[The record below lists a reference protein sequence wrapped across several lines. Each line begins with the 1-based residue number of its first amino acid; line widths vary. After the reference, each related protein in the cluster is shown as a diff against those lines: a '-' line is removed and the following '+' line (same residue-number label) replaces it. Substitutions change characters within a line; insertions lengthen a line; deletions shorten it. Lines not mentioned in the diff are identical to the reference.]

1 MIHSIII
8 LLIVLIIFV
17 ILNNLLTSNE
27 NFTSSTNKIYNYLI
41 IGSGPAGLQTAYFLK
56 KYNEDYIIIE
66 KSNNS
71 GSFFNK
77 FPIHRKLISINKVNT
92 GSDNKEFNLRHD
104 WNSLL
109 SDDDSLLFKNY
120 SQDYYPNADVMVN
133 YLNDFKNKNDLN
145 VLFNTNVIKINK
157 INDIFEIQTSKGTFK
172 CKNLIVATG
181 LFKSN
186 KSTKFDDV
194 ILYSDL
200 KSDKEKFKNKNIL
213 IIGQGNSAFET
224 ANYLNDVAAFIHVVG
239 KGALK
244 FAWQTHYPGHLRAI
258 NNDFLDT
265 YQLKSQNGLINF
277 KKNQDIMISKKNN
290 KYYLFGME
298 SENSGENNSLE
309 NQSEKSVDNNSF
321 DLGNINSL
329 IEDLDGQKGYD
340 YVIDCTG
347 FNIDN
352 SIFGNIK
359 PLTNG
364 KVPLLKSNFESK
376 NVSHLYFAGVLSQ
389 EISYKKS
396 SSAFVH
402 GFRYLIKSMVKI
414 NTNNIEKIKI
424 NSQSELVNKI
434 LDRLNNSSGLYQ
446 MFNCLCDIV
455 IIENNTIYYIEE
467 LPIKYVLEN
476 YVTKYNKIIIIKLDY
491 GNYGG
496 TIENKNDL
504 GNSSYVFGV
513 DRAIGSSKEK
523 AHLSDFIHPIFILY
537 INHNETS
544 TFHLSENLLF
554 EFKLKDTHIKPL
566 QNFIKKSLS

>member
-1 MIHSIII
+1 MIHTIII
-8 LLIVLIIFV
+8 LLIILIIFV
-17 ILNNLLTSNE
+17 ILNNSLTNYE

-41 IGSGPAGLQTAYFLK
+41 IGAGPAGLQTAYFLK
-56 KYNEDYIIIE
+56 KYNEDYIVIE

-71 GSFFNK
+71 GSFFHK

-145 VLFNTNVIKINK
+145 VIYNTNVNKINK
-157 INDIFEIQTSKGTFK
+157 INDLFEIQTSKGTFK

-181 LFKSN
+181 LFTSN

-200 KSDKEKFKNKNIL
+200 TSDKEKFKNKNIL

-224 ANYLNDVAAFIHVVG
+224 ANYLNDVAAFVHVAG

-244 FAWQTHYPGHLRAI
+244 FAWQTHYPGHLRAV

-277 KKNQDIMISKKNN
+277 KKNEDIMISKKNN
-290 KYYLFGME
+290 KFYIFGM
-298 SENSGENNSLE
+298 
-309 NQSEKSVDNNSF
+309 QSEKSIENNSF

-329 IEDLDGQKGYD
+329 IEDLEGQKGYD

-347 FNIDN
+347 FNMDN

-364 KVPLLKSNFESK
+364 KVPLLKPNFESK
-376 NVSHLYFAGVLSQ
+376 NINHLYFAGVLSQ

-396 SSAFVH
+396 SSAFIH
-402 GFRYLIKSMVKI
+402 GFRYLVKSMVKI
-414 NTNNIEKIKI
+414 NTNNIQKIKI
-424 NSQSELVNKI
+424 NNQTELVNKI
-434 LDRLNNSSGLYQ
+434 LDRLNTSSALYQ
-446 MFNCLCDIV
+446 MFDCLCDIV
-455 IIENNTIYYIEE
+455 IKENNTIYYIEE

-476 YVTKYNKIIIIKLDY
+476 YIPKYNKVIIIKLNY

-513 DRAIGSSKEK
+513 DRAIGSVKEK
-523 AHLSDFIHPIFILY
+523 AHLSDFLHPIFILY
-537 INHNETS
+537 ENHNETS

-554 EFKLKDTHIKPL
+554 EFKLKETHIKPL
-566 QNFIKKSLS
+566 QNFIKNSLS

>member
-1 MIHSIII
+1 MIHTIII
-8 LLIVLIIFV
+8 LLIIFIIFV
-17 ILNNLLTSNE
+17 ILNNSLTNYE

-41 IGSGPAGLQTAYFLK
+41 IGAGPAGLQTAYFLK
-56 KYNEDYIIIE
+56 KYNEDYIVIE

-71 GSFFNK
+71 GSFFHK

-145 VLFNTNVIKINK
+145 VIYNTNVNKINK
-157 INDIFEIQTSKGTFK
+157 INDLFEIQTSKGTFK

-181 LFKSN
+181 LFTSN

-200 KSDKEKFKNKNIL
+200 TSDKEKFKNKNIL

-224 ANYLNDVAAFIHVVG
+224 ANYLNDVAAFVHVAG

-244 FAWQTHYPGHLRAI
+244 FAWQTHYPGHLRAV

-277 KKNQDIMISKKNN
+277 KKNEDIMISKKNN
-290 KYYLFGME
+290 KFYIFGM
-298 SENSGENNSLE
+298 
-309 NQSEKSVDNNSF
+309 QSEKSIENNSF

-329 IEDLDGQKGYD
+329 IEDLEGQKGYD

-347 FNIDN
+347 FNMDN

-364 KVPLLKSNFESK
+364 KVPLLKPNFESK
-376 NVSHLYFAGVLSQ
+376 NINHLYFAGVLSQ

-396 SSAFVH
+396 SSAFIH
-402 GFRYLIKSMVKI
+402 GFRYLVKSMVKI
-414 NTNNIEKIKI
+414 NTNNIQKIKI
-424 NSQSELVNKI
+424 NNQTELVNKI
-434 LDRLNNSSGLYQ
+434 LDRLNTSSALYQ
-446 MFNCLCDIV
+446 MFDCLCDIV
-455 IIENNTIYYIEE
+455 IKENNTIYYIEE

-476 YVTKYNKIIIIKLDY
+476 YIPKYNKVIIIKLNY

-513 DRAIGSSKEK
+513 DRAIGSVKEK
-523 AHLSDFIHPIFILY
+523 AHLSDFLHPIFILY
-537 INHNETS
+537 ENHNETS

-554 EFKLKDTHIKPL
+554 EFKLKETHIKPL
-566 QNFIKKSLS
+566 QNFIKNNLS

>member
-1 MIHSIII
+1 MIHTIII
-8 LLIVLIIFV
+8 LLIIFIIFV
-17 ILNNLLTSNE
+17 ILNNSLTNYE

-41 IGSGPAGLQTAYFLK
+41 IGAGPAGLQTAYFLK
-56 KYNEDYIIIE
+56 KYNEDYIVIE

-71 GSFFNK
+71 GSFFQK

-92 GSDNKEFNLRHD
+92 GSNNKEFNLRHD

-120 SQDYYPNADVMVN
+120 SQDYYPSADVMVN

-145 VLFNTNVIKINK
+145 VLYNTNVNKINK
-157 INDIFEIQTSKGTFK
+157 INDLFEIQTSKGTFK

-200 KSDKEKFKNKNIL
+200 TSDKEKFKNKNIL

-224 ANYLNDVAAFIHVVG
+224 ANYLNDVAAFVHVAG

-244 FAWQTHYPGHLRAI
+244 FAWQTHYPGHLRAV

-277 KKNQDIMISKKNN
+277 KKNEDIMISKKNN
-290 KYYLFGME
+290 KFYLFGM
-298 SENSGENNSLE
+298 
-309 NQSEKSVDNNSF
+309 QSEKSIENNSF

-329 IEDLDGQKGYD
+329 IEDLEGQKGYD

-347 FNIDN
+347 FNMDN

-364 KVPLLKSNFESK
+364 KVPLLKPNFESK
-376 NVSHLYFAGVLSQ
+376 NINHLYFAGVISQ

-396 SSAFVH
+396 SSAFIH
-402 GFRYLIKSMVKI
+402 GFRYLVKSMVKI
-414 NTNNIEKIKI
+414 NTNNIQKIKI
-424 NSQSELVNKI
+424 NNQTELVNKI
-434 LDRLNNSSGLYQ
+434 LDRLNTSSALYQ
-446 MFNCLCDIV
+446 MFDCLCDIV
-455 IIENNTIYYIEE
+455 IVENNTIYYIEE

-476 YVTKYNKIIIIKLDY
+476 YVPKYNKVIIIKLNY

-513 DRAIGSSKEK
+513 DRAIGSVKEK
-523 AHLSDFIHPIFILY
+523 AHLSDFLHPVFILY
-537 INHNETS
+537 VNHNETS

-554 EFKLKDTHIKPL
+554 EFKLKETHIKPL
-566 QNFIKKSLS
+566 QNFIKNSLS

>member
-1 MIHSIII
+1 MIHTIII
-8 LLIVLIIFV
+8 LLIIFIIFV
-17 ILNNLLTSNE
+17 ILNNSLTNYE

-41 IGSGPAGLQTAYFLK
+41 IGAGPAGLQTAYFLK
-56 KYNEDYIIIE
+56 KYNEDYIVIE

-71 GSFFNK
+71 GSFFHK

-145 VLFNTNVIKINK
+145 VIYNTNVNKINK
-157 INDIFEIQTSKGTFK
+157 INDLFEIQTSKGTFK

-181 LFKSN
+181 LFTSN

-200 KSDKEKFKNKNIL
+200 TSDKEKFKNKNIL

-224 ANYLNDVAAFIHVVG
+224 ANYLNDVAAFVHVAG

-244 FAWQTHYPGHLRAI
+244 FAWQTHYPGHLRAV

-277 KKNQDIMISKKNN
+277 KKNEDIMISKKNN
-290 KYYLFGME
+290 KFYIFGM
-298 SENSGENNSLE
+298 
-309 NQSEKSVDNNSF
+309 QSEKSIENNSF

-329 IEDLDGQKGYD
+329 IEDLEGQKGYD

-347 FNIDN
+347 FNMDN

-364 KVPLLKSNFESK
+364 KVPLLKPNFESK
-376 NVSHLYFAGVLSQ
+376 NINHLYFAGVLSQ

-396 SSAFVH
+396 SSAFIH
-402 GFRYLIKSMVKI
+402 GFRYLVKSMVKI
-414 NTNNIEKIKI
+414 NTNNIQKIKI
-424 NSQSELVNKI
+424 NNQTELVNKI
-434 LDRLNNSSGLYQ
+434 LDRLNTSSALYQ
-446 MFNCLCDIV
+446 MFDCLCDIV
-455 IIENNTIYYIEE
+455 IKENNTIYYIEE

-476 YVTKYNKIIIIKLDY
+476 YIPKYNKVIIIKLNY

-513 DRAIGSSKEK
+513 DRAIGSVKEK
-523 AHLSDFIHPIFILY
+523 AHLSDFLHPIFILY
-537 INHNETS
+537 ENHNETS

-554 EFKLKDTHIKPL
+554 EFKLKETHIKPL
-566 QNFIKKSLS
+566 QNFIKNSLS